1 MARRQLDAVYFLQFF
16 LGISLFV
23 FGIMAL
29 NGYNSTGQE
38 VMRGLNKVFGKSNN
52 LFPIIFGI
60 VQLAA
65 GALLIVKLFIDIDSG
80 IFRIIHLAICILW
93 AISIVM
99 NFFVSNLMEPDLIRW
114 LGALAPQLVIL
125 LSLWIVGEER

>member
-1 MARRQLDAVYFLQFF
+1 MARRQLDAVYFLQLF

-60 VQLAA
+60 VQIAA

-80 IFRIIHLAICILW
+80 IFRIIHLVICILW